1 MYPYYSSL
9 TKSKKMNKLIINL
22 FLFFT
27 VFFISSCEQG
37 EIATIIL
44 EEEQVDIFLKG
55 QISEPEDSDF
65 SDFSISLGLIN
76 ETDGYL
82 FWQNAV
88 TERPF
93 QKYPFD
99 GYHTTLIMGAY
110 PSDDGT
116 SQAYFGFQFWP
127 EEAIPNQSMTK
138 AQLED
143 FFAPGNS
150 FTFGEGEGQVDVAL
164 RLPIGGPYA
173 ELRVSKSS
181 FLDAPQGNLTIIEME
196 DYTYT
201 ERITETITGKLIRC
215 TIEGQIGRYDISVDT
230 SDGMPWFETDE
241 VVEVSNTECVFF
253 VEYK

>member
-1 MYPYYSSL
+1 
-9 TKSKKMNKLIINL
+9 MNKLTINL

-37 EIATIIL
+37 KIPTIIL
-44 EEEQVDIFLKG
+44 EDEQVDIFLKG
-55 QISEPEDSDF
+55 QIREPEDSDF
-65 SDFSISLGLIN
+65 SDFSISLDFIS
-76 ETDGYL
+76 EADGYL

-93 QKYPFD
+93 QKYPFED
-99 GYHTTLIMGAY
+99 FYTTLIMGAY

-116 SQAYFGFQFWP
+116 GGAYFGFQFWP

-138 AQLED
+138 EQLED
-143 FFAPGNS
+143 FFTPGNS
-150 FTFGEGEGQVDVAL
+150 FVFGEGEGKVDVAL

-181 FLDAPQGNLTIIEME
+181 FLDTPQGHLTIIEME

-201 ERITETITGKLIRC
+201 ESNTVPSQTIRGKLIRC
-215 TIEGQIGRYDISVDT
+215 AIEGQIGRYDISVDT

-241 VVEVSNTECVFF
+241 VVEIANTECVFF